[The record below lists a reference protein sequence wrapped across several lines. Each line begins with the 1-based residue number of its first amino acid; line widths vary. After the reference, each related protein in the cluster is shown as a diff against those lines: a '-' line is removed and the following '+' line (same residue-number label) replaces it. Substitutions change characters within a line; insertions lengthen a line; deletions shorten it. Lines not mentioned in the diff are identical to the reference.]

1 MYFDHDVRF
10 SWSWTILL
18 HKKYYFCNPC
28 IFCILVLKFIV
39 FRVPDSSFASFCD
52 LGAPFWNVS
61 GSVFGSFPTYLTD
74 PAYVTDPTYQTY
86 ATDLT
91 NAMYPNLIICQTSP
105 TYPDDNVSN

>member
-1 MYFDHDVRF
+1 MSVFLGGGGFY
-10 SWSWTILL
+10 SIKILHVQPEHFL
-18 HKKYYFCNPC
+18 YSC
-28 IFCILVLKFIV
+28 LKFIV

-74 PAYVTDPTYQTY
+74 PAYVTDPTDQTY

-91 NAMYPNLIICQTSP
+91 DATMYPNLVICQISP
-105 TYPDDNVSN
+105 TYLEDPT

>member
-1 MYFDHDVRF
+1 MSVFLGGGRF
-10 SWSWTILL
+10 YSIKNIT
-18 HKKYYFCNPC
+18 FATRAF
-28 IFCILVLKFIV
+28 FCILVLKLFV

-74 PAYVTDPTYQTY
+74 PAYVTDPTDQTY

-91 NAMYPNLIICQTSP
+91 DATMYPNLFMCQISP
-105 TYPDDNVSN
+105 TCLEDPT